1 MSVDNYPMGSLFRYD
16 VGIQLKTQT
25 TMEERH
31 VKKKTGWK
39 ILMVQWQ
46 ICYAWA
52 KIGRKQQVKDM
63 ESLPVSI

>member
-31 VKKKTGWK
+31 VKKTRLKNTNGT
-39 ILMVQWQ
+39 MT
-46 ICYAWA
+46 
-52 KIGRKQQVKDM
+52 DM
-63 ESLPVSI
+63 LCLS